1 MLSRSEMC
9 VRVVRSVRSSTL
21 HDSYRTA
28 EDRPGEILYLVHNTG
43 AVTFSVE
50 SEWKQTRGLYA
61 VSLVRPTI
69 RVCPADLGSDL
80 GDVALTFEAGRVRVS
95 RLCEVHLVLSCH
107 PGQVAGQLRV
117 DGRVLGG
124 LVQL

>member
-1 MLSRSEMC
+1 MWSRSEMC

-21 HDSYRTA
+21 HHSYRTA
-28 EDRPGEILYLVHNTG
+28 EDRPGEILYLVHDTG
-43 AVTFSVE
+43 VVTFSVE

-80 GDVALTFEAGRVRVS
+80 SDVALTSEAGRVRAS
-95 RLCEVHLVLSCH
+95 RWCVVHVVLSCY
-107 PGQVAGQLRV
+107 PGQVAR
-117 DGRVLGG
+117 
-124 LVQL
+124 